1 MSGARST
8 SSDSTAPLSP
18 DHPLTHTT
26 PTLVPVLRRTAR
38 MAVCV
43 LPAMSLGLSASMAAM
58 SDSTFLEDDDE
69 EGDDEEMEESLDS
82 DSVSEG
88 AEDESPTTEDE
99 DPAAGDKGLTAGDEG
114 PGMGVESLSLGG
126 DEAVSGVQQ
135 RAYPIVE
142 TAVGEPLGLGYE
154 ALRRQEIALGEGRMP
169 SVFEVGQSSRVVPE
183 SKRPEIVSAFRHP
196 TLTTWMK
203 PEDGIVYIDVLAYP
217 PPTPPAQTPP
227 SPEWSSGSLPISPE
241 LELRCGGGGGGLI
254 RDHMIRLEELSPSLF
269 ERYDRDIRELFTRS
283 GAVGDE
289 IFFQRYQFRSLY
301 DTQGEHR
308 ELRLQLAEERRARLE
323 LAEVVDSM
331 RRGQE
336 PRGDV

>member
-1 MSGARST
+1 DPYEAIRQPYLVGTDTETEPIEDPVKTEAPESPHTVASPISLPDSTPPICHDEELEGSDMSGARFT
-8 SSDSTAPLSP
+8 SSDSIAPLSP
-18 DHPLTHTT
+18 NHPLTHTT
-26 PTLVPVLRRTAR
+26 PTLVPGTSELV
-38 MAVCV
+38 
-43 LPAMSLGLSASMAAM
+43 
-58 SDSTFLEDDDE
+58 EDDDE

-142 TAVGEPLGLGYE
+142 TAVGEPLGLGYK
-154 ALRRQEIALGEGRMP
+154 ALRRREIALGEGRMP
-169 SVFEVGQSSRVVPE
+169 SVFEVGQSSRVVLE

-227 SPEWSSGSLPISPE
+227 SPEWSSGSLPISPVKRMHKE
-241 LELRCGGGGGGLI
+241 QLCGMPLVI
-254 RDHMIRLEELSPSLF
+254 RK
-269 ERYDRDIRELFTRS
+269 
-283 GAVGDE
+283 
-289 IFFQRYQFRSLY
+289 
-301 DTQGEHR
+301 
-308 ELRLQLAEERRARLE
+308 ERRARLE